1 MTREEILERYRQL
14 RAISTRHH
22 SAALELV
29 SREAVL
35 EHARRLGLAEGRM
48 LVAESEEEMTLVFD
62 LALYRAPLGS
72 GLMDQV
78 AYE

>member
-1 MTREEILERYRQL
+1 
-14 RAISTRHH
+14 
-22 SAALELV
+22 ELV
-29 SREAVL
+29 SRETVL

-62 LALYRAPLGS
+62 LALYRAALGS